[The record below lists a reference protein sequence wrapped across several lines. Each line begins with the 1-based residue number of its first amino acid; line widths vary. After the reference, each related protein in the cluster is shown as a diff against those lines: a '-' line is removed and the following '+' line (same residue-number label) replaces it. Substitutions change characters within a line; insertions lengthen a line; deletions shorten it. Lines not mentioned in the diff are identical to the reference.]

1 VIGGRRPRSRAAPPP
16 PGAFIAP
23 PTRRSGGWTHP
34 RRPLWRNGCR
44 SSATARRPTTARRAL
59 LLATAATLAAV
70 AIAAGGCGEDGAEET
85 AAAPPAQGVGP
96 IRASSS
102 AQFADCRRWRR
113 GSVDERY
120 ATIAEIRGQL
130 TSQDSPS
137 SESDL
142 PDEVAYEIFEKTCS
156 SEGSD
161 RLRLYKLYAPA
172 QAFAP
177 LRTDIEGE

>member
-1 VIGGRRPRSRAAPPP
+1 V
-16 PGAFIAP
+16 
-23 PTRRSGGWTHP
+23 
-34 RRPLWRNGCR
+34 
-44 SSATARRPTTARRAL
+44 
-59 LLATAATLAAV
+59 LAAA
-70 AIAAGGCGEDGAEET
+70 AIAAGGCGEDGANET
-85 AAAPPAQGVGP
+85 AAVPATQGVGP

-102 AQFADCRRWRR
+102 AQFADCRHWRR
-113 GSVDERY
+113 GTVEQRY

-130 TSQDSPS
+130 TSQDSAS
-137 SESDL
+137 AESDL

-177 LRTDIEGE
+177 LRTDVGEYVAHRRSPGLTRA